1 MHKSRKVKHHQ
12 SRLKAHRYLVKAIG
26 REMANAFR
34 QLEERSYRG
43 NRHVMFHRA
52 LIILRGSTYANL
64 VM

>member
-1 MHKSRKVKHHQ
+1 MIKIGKREEKKKVIKSRKVKYHQ

-43 NRHVMFHRA
+43 TGE
-52 LIILRGSTYANL
+52 LLQKL
-64 VM
+64 